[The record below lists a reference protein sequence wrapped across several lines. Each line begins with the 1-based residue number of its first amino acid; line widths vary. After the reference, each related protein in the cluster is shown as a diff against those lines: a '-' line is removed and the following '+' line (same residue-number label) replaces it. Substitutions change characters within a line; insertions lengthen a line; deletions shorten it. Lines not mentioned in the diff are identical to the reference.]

1 MAACETCVNLCY
13 VCWRGLGFLVYD
25 CFLWFFFV
33 AEERGRMMSI
43 YGMAVAVRRW
53 WVFKELLFILTVGNY
68 VLQYFLLIVLL
79 GVLFMVVLCYVLLP
93 SCCSEAWNS
102 ALKNSSTTGWGP
114 GVAMNTKMRAEL
126 SDNGNLWA
134 RFCVQIYEAFQTSF
148 RLLTLV
154 FTEYIGPSSPKLKAH
169 CPWSIHERHLK
180 NLRSPQIKKNLR

>member
-1 MAACETCVNLCY
+1 MI
-13 VCWRGLGFLVYD
+13 FLV
-25 CFLWFFFV
+25 WRR
-33 AEERGRMMSI
+33 RGE
-43 YGMAVAVRRW
+43 RW
-53 WVFKELLFILTVGNY
+53 WAYMAWQSRLGGGRFLRNCYLFLRLAIMC
-68 VLQYFLLIVLL
+68 YFLLIVLL